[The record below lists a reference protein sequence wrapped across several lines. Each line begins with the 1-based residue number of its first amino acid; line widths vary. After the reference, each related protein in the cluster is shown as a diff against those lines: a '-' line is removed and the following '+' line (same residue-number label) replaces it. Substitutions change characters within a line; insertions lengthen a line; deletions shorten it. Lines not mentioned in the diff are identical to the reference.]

1 MVINKINELR
11 EKLNE
16 KIINNNTNKEEIL
29 DLSRKLDE
37 YIAIYLKNIDSE
49 EGNIGLVDED

>member
-37 YIAIYLKNIDSE
+37 YIAIYLKNIDTE